1 VAPAP
6 LQGAAVDPGTG
17 GGGGS
22 VPPRSRGSRSGSG
35 EAAGV
40 GAVRRRLNPRREKE
54 EEEENGWAGRLRGR
68 VWGLGAAARGT
79 QFLHLPTRFN
89 G

>member
-1 VAPAP
+1 MQASSGTKGAFNLRLGSWDVVAPAP

-68 VWGLGAAARGT
+68 V
-79 QFLHLPTRFN
+79 
-89 G
+89 